1 MRKVLLTTLMAI
13 FAVTAFSQKAQKADL
28 DRYFAKLKYRALP
41 TKPQNPEYTTYS
53 INLSASATVRN
64 NHGENEIQDRINI
77 AGWKKVSGT
86 KGHIIVQINLNE
98 LMIASS
104 KIEERIEPI
113 KDKDGK
119 ETGKK
124 YFYKAVA
131 SYTWDGNANVRDY
144 KESTLGSYG
153 FGSTSTAKSW
163 ASSEYSTRK
172 EAYDYYENNKYA
184 IRDQLV
190 KSEVRTAISQLASDL
205 NFEFGYPDRE
215 DSDQYW
221 MLNSKKHTETQNQ
234 QDVWASIKKAVE
246 SITADNIPAEAVEVL
261 TGAIK
266 YFDEIPA
273 KFPTDDKNDKKMR
286 YGSYYNKAK
295 IYITLENLDAA
306 IKEAESLIANDY
318 DAADGKRLKKEAE
331 DLKEVFAKNNKTTR
345 HFSIDLSNAT
355 PPASN

>member
-1 MRKVLLTTLMAI
+1 MKKVFLTTLMAL

-28 DRYFAKLKYRALP
+28 DRYFVNLKYRSLP
-41 TKPQNPEYTTYS
+41 TKPQSPEYTTYS
-53 INLSASATVRN
+53 INVSASSTVRN

-86 KGHIIVQINLNE
+86 KGHIIVQINMNE
-98 LMIASS
+98 LMISGA
-104 KIEERIEPI
+104 KIEERIETI

-124 YFYKAVA
+124 YYYKAVA
-131 SYTWDGNANVRDY
+131 TYTWDGNANVRDY
-144 KESTLGSYG
+144 KEANLASYG
-153 FGSTSTAKSW
+153 YGSTSTSKSW
-163 ASSEYSTRK
+163 TSSEYGTRK

-190 KSEVRTAISQLASDL
+190 KSEVRSAISQLASDL
-205 NFEFGYPDRE
+205 NSEFGYPDRQ
-215 DSDQYW
+215 DNDQYW
-221 MLNSKKHTETQNQ
+221 MLNSKKHTETPNQ
-234 QDVWASIKKAVE
+234 LDVWESIKKAVE
-246 SITADNIPAEAVEVL
+246 SITADNIPAEAIETL
-261 TGAIK
+261 NGAIK

-273 KFPTDDKNDKKMR
+273 KFATDDKNDKKMR

-295 IYITLENLDAA
+295 IYITLENPDAA

-318 DAADGKRLKKEAE
+318 DPADGKRLKKEAE
-331 DLKEVFAKNNKTTR
+331 ELKEVLAKNNKTTR
-345 HFSIDLSNAT
+345 HFAIDLSNAT